1 MAKKNIA
8 KDFLNGLKNGKGNDK
23 AEEKEKDDIQKLDP
37 ISEIDP
43 TRDLNFGVVDY
54 GKCEFMRPCCKKLPS
69 PCGCMAYFALAI
81 TFVGGMIGS
90 IIIW

>member
-8 KDFLNGLKNGKGNDK
+8 KEMMNKMKMGKVDK
-23 AEEKEKDDIQKLDP
+23 EKEQQVEEGKKIDP
-37 ISEIDP
+37 IQEIDP
-43 TRDLNFGVVDY
+43 TSGFDFGLVDY
-54 GKCEFMRPCCKKLPS
+54 GKCEFMRPCCKRLPN

-81 TFVGGMIGS
+81 TLVGGMIGS

>member
-8 KDFLNGLKNGKGNDK
+8 KELLNGLKNDKNDK
-23 AEEKEKDDIQKLDP
+23 NEEKEKEDIQKLDP

-43 TRDLNFGVVDY
+43 TSDFSLGVLDY
-54 GKCEFMRPCCKKLPS
+54 GKCEFMRPCCKRLPN
-69 PCGCMAYFALAI
+69 PCGCMAYLALAI

-90 IIIW
+90 IILF